1 MAYKA
6 LRSARGGA
14 MGTREATRM
23 MQRMG
28 MQVKEVERAREV
40 VIITN
45 DRRIIIEEPSVAALT
60 LQGQQVY
67 QITGGRQREEALA
80 KAEAV
85 SDEDARLVADQS
97 GVSLDEAKK
106 ALEASGGDLA
116 SAIIQLKKKA

>member
-1 MAYKA
+1 
-6 LRSARGGA
+6 